1 MGEVTPYGRQLV
13 KTDFVE
19 HSSCML
25 QAVFYEAKHFYGKE
39 RFVTAHWPA
48 WQIVLSVHP
57 L

>member
-1 MGEVTPYGRQLV
+1 MGEVTPNVGQLV

-25 QAVFYEAKHFYGKE
+25 QAVFYEAKHSYSE
-39 RFVTAHWPA
+39 EIFVTAHWPV